1 MGGFVSFAII
11 VICILLI
18 LVVLVQNSK
27 GGGLASGFSSNTQI
41 MGVRRTADF
50 LEKATWGL
58 ALGLFLFALLSS
70 PRAGSSSVDSAESI
84 TKKRASEFA
93 APAKQNPKSGKA
105 TTGVTVPSGTAAS
118 NGNK

>member
-27 GGGLASGFSSNTQI
+27 GGGLASGFSANTQI

-50 LEKATWGL
+50 LEKTTWGL
-58 ALGLFLFALLSS
+58 ALGLFLFALLAS
-70 PRAGSSSVDSAESI
+70 PRSGSESNASSESVS
-84 TKKRASEFA
+84 KKRAAEFVPASKPAPKA
-93 APAKQNPKSGKA
+93 ASPATNATAPTGTTNPSGK
-105 TTGVTVPSGTAAS
+105 
-118 NGNK
+118 